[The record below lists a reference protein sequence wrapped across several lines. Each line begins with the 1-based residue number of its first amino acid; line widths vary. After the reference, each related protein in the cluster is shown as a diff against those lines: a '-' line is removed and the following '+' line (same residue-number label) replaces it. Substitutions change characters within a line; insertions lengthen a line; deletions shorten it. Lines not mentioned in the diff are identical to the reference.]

1 MKEATLTKKDVK
13 NVKKAVERAEKAK
26 AELSEEDTRKFKELM
41 EATKNPI
48 EFTDDDFRMGE
59 RELDVR
65 NLSEANYKQLMFR
78 LEVVKCNH
86 LRDIAQTQGD
96 ILRFEMMILEKM
108 GVADIVE
115 EYGKFIDKLNE
126 KR

>member
-108 GVADIVE
+108 GVTDIVE

>member
-13 NVKKAVERAEKAK
+13 NVKKAMERAEKAK
-26 AELSEEDTRKFKELM
+26 AELSEEDTKKFKELM
-41 EATKNPI
+41 EATKNPV
-48 EFTDDDFRMGE
+48 EFTDDDFKMGE

-65 NLSEANYKQLMFR
+65 GLSEANYKQLMFR

-108 GVADIVE
+108 GVTDVVE
-115 EYGKFIDKLNE
+115 EYGKFIEKLNE

>member
-41 EATKNPI
+41 EATKNPV
-48 EFTDDDFRMGE
+48 EFTDDDFKMGE

-65 NLSEANYKQLMFR
+65 GLSEANYKQLMFR

-108 GVADIVE
+108 GVTDIVE

>member
-26 AELSEEDTRKFKELM
+26 ADLSEEDTRKFKELM

-65 NLSEANYKQLMFR
+65 NLSEANYRQLMFR

>member
-26 AELSEEDTRKFKELM
+26 ADLSEEDTKKFKELM

-48 EFTDDDFRMGE
+48 EFTDDDFKMGE

-96 ILRFEMMILEKM
+96 ILRFEMMILEKL

-115 EYGKFIDKLNE
+115 EYGKFIDKLSE

>member
-65 NLSEANYKQLMFR
+65 NLSEANYRQLMFR